1 MQYVPDYFV
10 KQQQLRHFYDG
21 NDKFFSRLNW
31 YEGSQKRKAQ
41 KAKIKN
47 KLLPVAWNN
56 GGTGVLLRMKKKKQK
71 NCGHKN
77 GPFLC
82 LMAGYKIFFTP

>member
-21 NDKFFSRLNW
+21 DDKFFSRLKW

-41 KAKIKN
+41 KAKIKD

-56 GGTGVLLRMKKKKQK
+56 GGTGVLLRMKKRNRKTVGIRMGLS
-71 NCGHKN
+71 CV
-77 GPFLC
+77 
-82 LMAGYKIFFTP
+82 

>member
-21 NDKFFSRLNW
+21 DDKFFSRLKW

-41 KAKIKN
+41 KAKIKD

-56 GGTGVLLRMKKKKQK
+56 GGTGVLLRMKKRNRKTVGIRMGLF
-71 NCGHKN
+71 CV
-77 GPFLC
+77 
-82 LMAGYKIFFTP
+82 

>member
-21 NDKFFSRLNW
+21 DDKFFSRLKW
-31 YEGSQKRKAQ
+31 YEGSQKTEGSKS
-41 KAKIKN
+41 KN
-47 KLLPVAWNN
+47 KRQTLTCCLEQWWDWCV
-56 GGTGVLLRMKKKKQK
+56 TEDEKKKQK
-71 NCGHKN
+71 NCGPKN